1 MLGQASQEEREQL
14 LEEHLPQVHH
24 IARRIHGRLPQSVPL
39 EDLVDEGVIG
49 LLDALDKFDPL
60 KQVQLKS
67 YAQFRIRGAIL
78 DSLRAGDW
86 SPRSLRAK
94 AWQLEKGRVEMS
106 ASLGRLP
113 TNTELAGYLSMN
125 PSDMRHLLGELQA
138 LHVDSL
144 ETRDSNEWE
153 LLGKENPLGDPFS
166 LCLREEIRSCLLEA
180 MAGLGE
186 RERQVLA
193 LYYANELTMK
203 EVGAVLGIGESRVS
217 QIHSAAISRLRGRLQ
232 AIVESELTA

>member
-1 MLGQASQEEREQL
+1 MLGQVVQRERERL
-14 LEEHLPQVHH
+14 LEEHLPQVHY

-39 EDLVDEGVIG
+39 EDLVHEGVIG
-49 LLDALDKFDPL
+49 LLDALEKFDPL

-94 AWQLEKGRVEMS
+94 ARQLEKGRLEMS
-106 ASLGRLP
+106 AVLGRLP
-113 TNTELAGYLSMN
+113 TNAELAERLGMEPLDVM
-125 PSDMRHLLGELQA
+125 HLLGELQA
-138 LHVDSL
+138 VNLSSL
-144 ETRDSNEWE
+144 ETRVSREWE
-153 LLGKENPLGDPFS
+153 TSGSEVPPADPFL
-166 LCLREEIRSCLLEA
+166 LCLREEIRAYLSDA
-180 MAGLGE
+180 IAGLGE
-186 RERQVLA
+186 REKQVLT
-193 LYYANELTMK
+193 LYYADELTMK

-232 AIVESELTA
+232 VVAETELPA